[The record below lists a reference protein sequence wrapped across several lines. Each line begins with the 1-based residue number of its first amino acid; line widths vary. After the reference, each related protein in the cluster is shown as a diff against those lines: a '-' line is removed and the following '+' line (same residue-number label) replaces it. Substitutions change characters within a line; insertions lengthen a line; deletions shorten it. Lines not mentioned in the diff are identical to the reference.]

1 MNAESTLALI
11 QEHPM
16 TKALLAE
23 QAAKSLTHRQQLAE
37 QLAEL
42 ERAAAETLPE
52 LERDATA
59 AKTALDALDKQRQNL
74 SDKQRQASARLMGER
89 QRIAR
94 ERTAAE
100 GELIE
105 SADPQIDEAIQFF
118 RDEYDALRR
127 KAVHKDSQQGPLNPL
142 TLRRKLITRSNYQA
156 ISGALEYCRVA
167 MHELEVMKLMPVPD
181 AERIAELK
189 AALPDPGEMRE
200 YSADKKLPAV
210 AAEVD
215 PIRRLPSE
223 SWLELQGRKLDERI
237 KRTLGR

>member
-1 MNAESTLALI
+1 
-11 QEHPM
+11 
-16 TKALLAE
+16 
-23 QAAKSLTHRQQLAE
+23 
-37 QLAEL
+37 
-42 ERAAAETLPE
+42 
-52 LERDATA
+52 
-59 AKTALDALDKQRQNL
+59 
-74 SDKQRQASARLMGER
+74 
-89 QRIAR
+89 
-94 ERTAAE
+94 
-100 GELIE
+100 
-105 SADPQIDEAIQFF
+105 
-118 RDEYDALRR
+118 
-127 KAVHKDSQQGPLNPL
+127 
-142 TLRRKLITRSNYQA
+142 
-156 ISGALEYCRVA
+156 